1 MEVES
6 ECEGGVTGSWVV
18 EISRPGTAR
27 TGPGLK
33 LTWDDFISKFARSL
47 LVSGGGRLEKA
58 RSGWGVTQPGPNAT
72 PAMHHFLN
80 LQV

>member
-27 TGPGLK
+27 TLPGLK
-33 LTWDDFISKFARSL
+33 TWDDFISKFARSL

-58 RSGWGVTQPGPNAT
+58 RSGVVTQPGPYAT
-72 PAMHHFLN
+72 PAIHHFDN

>member
-1 MEVES
+1 MVVES

-58 RSGWGVTQPGPNAT
+58 RSGVVTQPGPNAT
-72 PAMHHFLN
+72 PAIHHFVI